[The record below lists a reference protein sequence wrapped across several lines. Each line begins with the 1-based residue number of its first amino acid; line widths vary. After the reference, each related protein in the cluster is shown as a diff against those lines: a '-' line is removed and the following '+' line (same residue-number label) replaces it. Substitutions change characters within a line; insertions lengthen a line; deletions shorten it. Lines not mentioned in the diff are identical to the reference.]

1 MKNKLICALALAG
14 VVGTL
19 ASCGGTSSRELSIGV
34 GTLVAEPTVSYG
46 DGMVEV
52 NFATAIYEGDKVV
65 ASLVD
70 VYQVK
75 LDQSQAALK
84 DANPLSKRDLHDAYA
99 MKGTSAQIGAIEGG
113 AEWWEQ
119 AAALE
124 KYTEGKSEFDGEAED
139 LLAGCTM
146 STGDLFAVVTEAKTN
161 AKAKT
166 SVAGGEYTFALGHF
180 LTPTVKEGAL
190 TQVDIAFV
198 GLLIDSNS
206 KVVTAYTDEIQ
217 IPLTFNADAEGCKY
231 SITATNAWGSPTT
244 QYNYNGQTIASKKE
258 LGDAYAMKGTSASMG
273 VIEGGAE
280 WYEQAAAWENYIV
293 GKSVSDLTATDEVTG
308 CTMTIDTYVAAA
320 KNAIDSALYNSK
332 KVTL

>member
-19 ASCGGTSSRELSIGV
+19 ASCGGNNALSIGV
-34 GTLVAEPTVSYG
+34 GTLVAEPTVSHG

-75 LDQSQAALK
+75 LDQTQAALK

-99 MKGTSAQIGAIEGG
+99 MKDTSAAAGKIEGG

-124 KYTEGKSEFDGEAED
+124 TYTEGKSEFDETAED
-139 LLAGCTM
+139 LTAGCTM

-161 AKAKT
+161 TKGKV
-166 SVAGGEYTFALGHF
+166 SVAGGEYTYALGHF
-180 LTPTVKEGAL
+180 LNPIAEEGVL
-190 TQVDIAFV
+190 TQVDISFV
-198 GLLIDSNS
+198 GLLLDSNN
-206 KVVTAYTDEIQ
+206 KVVTAYVDEVQ

-231 SITATNAWGSPTT
+231 TITPTNAYNSATI
-244 QYNYNGQTIASKKE
+244 QYNYKGQTIASKKE
-258 LGDAYAMKGTSASMG
+258 LGYDYGMKGTSAKNG
-273 VIEGGAE
+273 VIDGGAE
-280 WYEQAAAWENYIV
+280 WFEQAAAWEDYIV
-293 GKSVSDLTATDEVTG
+293 GKSISDLTATDEVTG
-308 CTMTIDTYVAAA
+308 CTMDTTTYVAAA
-320 KNAIDSALYNSK
+320 QNAIDSSLYNSK